1 MGDAPAAAGPA
12 DATLLCQAISSARA
26 RLRYTTEGQLQ
37 QALAELFAAEQV
49 DADREAHLTPADRPD
64 FLIGSIAVEV
74 KVKGT
79 TDHLA
84 RQLARYLA
92 HDRVGAAIVVTRCA
106 RHRDVPREIN
116 GKPVHVVWLSGLI
129 G

>member
-1 MGDAPAAAGPA
+1 MGDAPAVA
-12 DATLLCQAISSARA
+12 DPVDALLLCQTISAAR
-26 RLRYTTEGQLQ
+26 RQLRYTTEGQLQ
-37 QALAELFAAEQV
+37 QALAALFASEQI
-49 DADREAHLTPADRPD
+49 DADREAHLTPSDRPD
-64 FLIGSIAVEV
+64 FLIGDIAVEV

-79 TDHLA
+79 TANLE
-84 RQLARYLA
+84 RQIGRYLA

-106 RHRDVPREIN
+106 RHRQLPGQIG

>member
-1 MGDAPAAAGPA
+1 MADAPAGADPA
-12 DATLLCQAISSARA
+12 DAMLLCQAISGAR
-26 RLRYTTEGQLQ
+26 RQLRYTTEGQLQ

-49 DADREAHLTPADRPD
+49 NADREAHLTPADRPD
-64 FLIGSIAVEV
+64 FLIGGIAVEV

-79 TDHLA
+79 TANLE
-84 RQLARYLA
+84 RQLGRYLA

-106 RHRDVPREIN
+106 RHRQLPGQIG
-116 GKPVHVVWLSGLI
+116 GKPVYVVWLSGLF